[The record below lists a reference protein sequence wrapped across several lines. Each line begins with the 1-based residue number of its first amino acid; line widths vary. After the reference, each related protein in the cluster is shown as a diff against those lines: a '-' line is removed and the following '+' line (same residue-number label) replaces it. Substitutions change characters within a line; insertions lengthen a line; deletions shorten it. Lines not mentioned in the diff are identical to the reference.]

1 VNIMKRPTILFAL
14 VLAAVVAGCGDFPG
28 ADGRYA
34 THDRG
39 GNNRGGAMQGLPV
52 TPYNPG

>member
-1 VNIMKRPTILFAL
+1 MHVVMTRSAFLVVLLAAL
-14 VLAAVVAGCGDFPG
+14 VGSCKDFPG

-39 GNNRGGAMQGLPV
+39 ASNRGGAMQGLPV
-52 TPYNPG
+52 TPYNPR